1 MFKLEEL
8 FKTEYTLK
16 FVNALRQTWQ
26 ENNIWSSIGNPKEL
40 HLFLLIENGKIEYTL
55 KNGSKLCAKSGD
67 IVYIPA
73 GCEYITTFL
82 FDNSKIISSLGVNFK
97 LYNEDGKYLTH
108 NEIFI
113 FNSNPLKNIIYEI
126 ERLTYTFNQTK
137 NKYNAELDKIFN
149 ILSDE
154 YYKLEMQSEDF
165 ALIKNGVEYLHETYT
180 KNYEISKLANLC
192 GLSEVY
198 FRRLFKK
205 IIGLTPTEYR
215 NKLRL
220 DKACDYLKYTT
231 IPIQLIA
238 ENLGYI
244 DSAYFIKCYKQAYNV
259 TPLYYRKN
267 K

>member
-1 MFKLEEL
+1 MIKFEEL
-8 FKTEYTLK
+8 YKTEYTLK

-26 ENNIWSSIGNPKEL
+26 ENDIWSSIGNPKEL

-55 KNGSKLCAKSGD
+55 KNGSKLYAKSGD
-67 IVYIPA
+67 LVYIPA
-73 GCEYITTFL
+73 GCEYITNFTL
-82 FDNSKIISSLGVNFK
+82 DSNNIISSLGVNFK
-97 LYNEDGKYLTH
+97 LFSENGEYLTD
-108 NEIFI
+108 NNLFV
-113 FNSNPLKNIIYEI
+113 FNGLNVKNIMYEI

-137 NKYNAELDKIFN
+137 NKYNTELYKIFN

-205 IIGLTPTEYR
+205 IMGLTPTEYR

-220 DKACDYLKYTT
+220 EKACDYLKYTT

-238 ENLGYI
+238 ENLGFT
-244 DSAYFIKCYKQAYNV
+244 DSAYFIKCYKQTYNV